1 LRAQVRRPLLK
12 NMRGGW
18 TSAAV
23 LAATIITGAGVTTRA
38 SAVEIRH
45 AGQLTVPAGTPLA
58 VYSSDPTFMNVLSQD
73 IEVARRAAAAN
84 AQTPLTITV
93 NVAESPLKPGVT
105 LNQIALGDP
114 DVARLMKSAGATPPP
129 LGDTGDQVDQAAL
142 AQARAENA
150 MGMPHDTPM
159 QSTLNA
165 LQTHS
170 NLGPPMADPSGGCGG
185 GMPCADPNAATQQ
198 VHPGD
203 PNYTGDTQAYMQ
215 QGSIQP
221 HFFRQDENGQYVTV
235 VVARAS
241 VGGSDQ
247 EITLVAV
254 LNPGEDTHEAKRL
267 MAEEIANSV
276 LR

>member
-1 LRAQVRRPLLK
+1 MDR
-12 NMRGGW
+12 RGGYR
-18 TSAAV
+18 
-23 LAATIITGAGVTTRA
+23 GNDNCERGVGTQA

-45 AGQLTVPAGTPLA
+45 AGQLNVPAGTPLA

-73 IEVARRAAAAN
+73 IEVARRAAGSSS
-84 AQTPLTITV
+84 QTPLTITV

-142 AQARAENA
+142 AQSRAENA
-150 MGMPHDTPM
+150 MGLPHDTPM

-165 LQTHS
+165 LQTHG
-170 NLGPPMADPSGGCGG
+170 NLGPPTADPSGCGG

-241 VGGSDQ
+241 VGASDQ
-247 EITLVAV
+247 EITLVGV
-254 LNPGEDTHEAKRL
+254 LNPGDDVHEAKRL

>member
-1 LRAQVRRPLLK
+1 
-12 NMRGGW
+12 MRGGW
-18 TSAAV
+18 RAAAV
-23 LAATIITGAGVTTRA
+23 IAATVIMGVGGATRA
-38 SAVEIRH
+38 AAVEIKH
-45 AGQLTVPAGTPLA
+45 AGQLTIPAGTPLA
-58 VYSSDPTFMNVLSQD
+58 VYSPDPTFMNVLSQD
-73 IEVARRAAAAN
+73 IEVARRGAGAN

-114 DVARLMKSAGATPPP
+114 DVARLIKLAGATPPP

-142 AQARAENA
+142 ARAQADSA
-150 MGMPHDTPM
+150 MGLPHDTPM
-159 QSTLNA
+159 ESTLNA
-165 LQTHS
+165 LQTQS
-170 NLGPPMADPSGGCGG
+170 NFGPSMADPGGCGAG
-185 GMPCADPNAATQQ
+185 VPCADPNAATQQ

-221 HFFRQDENGQYVTV
+221 HFFRQDGSGQYVTV

-247 EITLVAV
+247 EITLVGV
-254 LNPGEDTHEAKRL
+254 LNPGEDVHEAKRL